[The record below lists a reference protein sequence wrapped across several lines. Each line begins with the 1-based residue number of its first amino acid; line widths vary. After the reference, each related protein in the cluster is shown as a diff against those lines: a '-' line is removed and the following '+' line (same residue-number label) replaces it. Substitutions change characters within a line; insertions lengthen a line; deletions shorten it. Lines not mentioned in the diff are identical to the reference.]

1 MRAVGRADAVA
12 SARRAKR
19 REEGPRVLVVSGLS
33 GAGKT
38 HVLRALE
45 DAGWFCVD
53 NLPSA
58 LIPSFLE
65 LIGGAREL
73 QASALGVDI
82 RGRDFLQRFPRVWRA
97 LKERAPGAYLLFVE
111 AEEKVLLRRFS
122 ETRRPHPLAVNQP
135 VLESIR
141 EETAALGT
149 IRRLADGVL
158 DTSDLTVH
166 ELREH
171 VRERWELRRRPST
184 LVATVMSFGFRYGVP
199 PEADLVFDV
208 RFLKNP
214 NFVPSLKRLTGEDA
228 PVVRYLRRQRDTL
241 AFLGHARGLLDF
253 LLPRYIREGKSY
265 LTVAVGCT
273 GGRHRSVMIAGALA
287 RGLRKR
293 EVSVMVRHRDLKLS

>member
-1 MRAVGRADAVA
+1 M
-12 SARRAKR
+12 
-19 REEGPRVLVVSGLS
+19 LVVSGLS

-73 QASALGVDI
+73 HASALGVDI
-82 RGRDFLQRFPRVWRA
+82 RGRDFVQRFPRVWRA

-141 EETAALGT
+141 EETAALGA

-214 NFVPSLKRLTGEDA
+214 NFVPSLKRLTGQDA

-241 AFLGHARGLLDF
+241 TFLGHARGLLDF